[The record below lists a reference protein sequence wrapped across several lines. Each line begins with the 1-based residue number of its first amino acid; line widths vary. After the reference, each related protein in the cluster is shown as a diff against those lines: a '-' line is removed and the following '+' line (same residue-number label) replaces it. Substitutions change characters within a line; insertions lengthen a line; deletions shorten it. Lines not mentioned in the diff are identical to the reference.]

1 MQKESVVQ
9 SMVICALLSAC
20 ASPMQQSSS
29 LSEKYMIKESDK
41 GIVRG
46 IPYYLPD
53 TVIPIKV
60 SGDFQVLP
68 DRKPKD
74 PKINPNPQDYEYV
87 LTFTI
92 DEAKQIPDPTARL
105 LLEYNLSMRSSDEFR
120 LAVAKNGLL
129 NTVKSLSED
138 KTGEVIVKLAELAKE
153 SAKIA
158 ALMSTKFPGLRD
170 QRSTIQQSPDER
182 RKACYSQL
190 KKMSVSLNI
199 NASDFLNPKMQSTMR
214 EQVIGEINSKIVKAM
229 ITDGTKPVGIFN
241 LISNV
246 DFKNKTAEDPK
257 PEEAKK
263 AEEAIKAKEN
273 NNERG
278 IVFRVMEPAN
288 LQVTMDTSNLQFEK
302 GNQTCT
308 LPHITES
315 VEALPMMVA
324 NPSKTYVVD
333 TNRTAFVKKRVDLIV
348 SDGVLTGIDV
358 DKPSE
363 LLAGI
368 SIPVEVLK
376 TIASIPGEIL
386 SLKVKGMEAEKSLT
400 TGEAEIIK
408 QQVEI
413 IKQRQ
418 ALSDIQK

>member
-9 SMVICALLSAC
+9 SVVICALLSAC

-29 LSEKYMIKESDK
+29 LSDKYLIKENNK
-41 GIVRG
+41 GTVRG

-120 LAVAKNGLL
+120 LAVTKNGLL

-153 SAKIA
+153 GIKIGTTF
-158 ALMSTKFPGLRD
+158 SIGVDGLLD
-170 QRSTIQQSPDER
+170 QQSIKEQSPDER

-190 KKMSVSLNI
+190 KKMSVSHNI
-199 NASDFLNPKMQSTMR
+199 NASDFLNPIMQSTMR
-214 EQVIGEINSKIVKAM
+214 EQVIAEINSKIVKTM
-229 ITDGTKPVGIFN
+229 ITDGTKPVGTFN

-246 DFKNKTAEDPK
+246 DFKNKTKTLVTDETPK
-257 PEEAKK
+257 PKE
-263 AEEAIKAKEN
+263 AKEN
-273 NNERG
+273 DNERG

-288 LQVTMDTSNLQFEK
+288 LQVTMDTSNLKFEK
-302 GNQTCT
+302 SGQTCT

-333 TNRTAFVKKRVDLIV
+333 TNRAVFVKKRVDLIV

>member
-1 MQKESVVQ
+1 MKKKSVMQS
-9 SMVICALLSAC
+9 IFLCTFLSAC
-20 ASPMQQSSS
+20 ASPMQHSSS
-29 LSEKYMIKESDK
+29 LNNDYLTKRGDKEA
-41 GIVRG
+41 VRG

-92 DEAKQIPDPTARL
+92 DEAKQIPDPNTRM
-105 LLEYNLSMRSSDEFR
+105 LLEYNLSIRSSDEFR
-120 LAVAKNGLL
+120 LGVTKNGLL

-138 KTGEVIVKLAELAKE
+138 KSGEVIIKLAELAKE
-153 SAKIA
+153 AAKIA
-158 ALMSTKFPGLRD
+158 LFITPTSEQKL
-170 QRSTIQQSPDER
+170 IKKQSPDER
-182 RKACYSQL
+182 RKACYDQL

-199 NASDFLNPKMQSTMR
+199 NASEFLKSKTKS
-214 EQVIGEINSKIVKAM
+214 EIKEEIKKFNSKIIKAM
-229 ITDGTKPVGIFN
+229 MVDGTESFGKFN
-241 LISNV
+241 LISDVNF
-246 DFKNKTAEDPK
+246 DSKKTETETETETLDIG
-257 PEEAKK
+257 K
-263 AEEAIKAKEN
+263 AEEIDYK
-273 NNERG
+273 RG
-278 IVFRVMEPAN
+278 IVFRVMEPTN
-288 LQVTMDTSNLQFEK
+288 LQVTMDTSDLEFRK

-308 LPHITES
+308 LPKIVES
-315 VEALPMMVA
+315 VDTLPMMVA
-324 NPSKTYVVD
+324 NPLKTFVVD
-333 TNRTAFVKKRVDLIV
+333 TNRAAFVKKRVDLLV
-348 SDGVLTGIDV
+348 SDGVLTGIEV

-386 SLKVKGMEAEKSLT
+386 SLRVKGMEAEKSLT
-400 TGEAEIIK
+400 QNEAEIIK

-418 ALSDIQK
+418 ALSELQK

>member
-1 MQKESVVQ
+1 MQKKSVMQ
-9 SMVICALLSAC
+9 SIFLCTFLSAC

-29 LSEKYMIKESDK
+29 LNNDYLTKLGVKEA
-41 GIVRG
+41 VRG

-92 DEAKQIPDPTARL
+92 DEAKQIPDPNTRM
-105 LLEYNLSMRSSDEFR
+105 LLEYNLSIRSSDEFR
-120 LAVAKNGLL
+120 LGVTKNGLL

-138 KTGEVIVKLAELAKE
+138 KSGEVIIKLAELAKE
-153 SAKIA
+153 AAKIA
-158 ALMSTKFPGLRD
+158 LFTTPTSEQKL
-170 QRSTIQQSPDER
+170 IKKQSPDER
-182 RKACYSQL
+182 RKACYDQL

-199 NASDFLNPKMQSTMR
+199 NASEFLKLKTISETQS
-214 EQVIGEINSKIVKAM
+214 VDEISNKYSLLIKEKIEKFNSKIIEAM
-229 ITDGTKPVGIFN
+229 MVDGTESFGKFN
-241 LISNV
+241 LISDVNF
-246 DFKNKTAEDPK
+246 DSKKTETL
-257 PEEAKK
+257 EIGK
-263 AEEAIKAKEN
+263 AEEIDYK
-273 NNERG
+273 RG
-278 IVFRVMEPAN
+278 LVFRVMEPTN
-288 LQVTMDTSNLQFEK
+288 LQVTMDTSDLEFRK

-308 LPHITES
+308 LPKIVES
-315 VEALPMMVA
+315 VDTLPMMVA
-324 NPSKTYVVD
+324 NPLKTFVVD
-333 TNRTAFVKKRVDLIV
+333 TNRAAFVKKRVDLLV
-348 SDGVLTGIDV
+348 SDGVLTGIEV

-386 SLKVKGMEAEKSLT
+386 SLRVKGMEAEKSLT
-400 TGEAEIIK
+400 QNEAEIIK

-418 ALSDIQK
+418 ALSELQK